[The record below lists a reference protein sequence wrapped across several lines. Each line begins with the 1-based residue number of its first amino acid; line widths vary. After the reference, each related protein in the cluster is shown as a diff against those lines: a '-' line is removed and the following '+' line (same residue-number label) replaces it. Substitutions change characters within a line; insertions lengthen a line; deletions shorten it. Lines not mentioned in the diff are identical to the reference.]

1 MENTVVEIA
10 KESMWNT
17 FTYSPL
23 LDSLAAV
30 AAVLIPLCFRSIR
43 DYIINKCKTFIS
55 KRKEYHAPGKDDLS
69 RFYNIDNTLAVLRDN
84 THADRV
90 SIYQFHNGEEFSVH
104 NPIFKFT
111 CSHVFLELGV
121 SPDSNAVKRLLVSN
135 YMDFIGPLVSDEFM
149 RPGITRIKTDKSA
162 PITTR
167 IIKYDLE
174 NMHFSATRYLFD
186 SLGVDVLYAIPLKS
200 RKGNVIGLVCF
211 QYLTYASDVF
221 DSVDKTDLCSKV
233 MRIQHIINGENI

>member
-17 FTYSPL
+17 VTYSPL
-23 LDSLAAV
+23 LDSLAAA

-43 DYIINKCKTFIS
+43 DYLISKCKEFVT
-55 KRKEYHAPGKDDLS
+55 KRQEYHAPRKDDFS
-69 RFYNIDNTLAVLRDN
+69 RFYNIDNILAVLRDN

-149 RPGITRIKTDKSA
+149 RPGVSRVDFEIDEE
-162 PITTR
+162 R
-167 IIKYDLE
+167 IIKYDLH
-174 NMHFSATRYLFD
+174 NMNFSATRYLFD
-186 SLGVDVLYAIPLKS
+186 SLGVDVLYAMPLKS
-200 RKGNVIGLVCF
+200 KKGNVIGLVCF
-211 QYLTYASDVF
+211 QYLTTASDIF
-221 DSVDKTDLCSKV
+221 SQVDKHDLCSKV
-233 MRIQHIINGENI
+233 MRIQHILNGDSVK